1 MDVYLAAF
9 AMAAGVLLVT
19 LDQDFI
25 HFEQQGLTL
34 QLLQV
39 HDGGGREA

>member
-1 MDVYLAAF
+1 MDAYLAAF

-39 HDGGGREA
+39 DDGGGREA